1 MIPNLPFRNR
11 ARFTPAIAVVGAAA
25 AALIL
30 AATTACTRVDRGIG
44 SSPTDRTEMTTTIPP
59 TSTSAPS
66 TTTPTTLPPLPPVP
80 PLPKGPSSPIVPVDG
95 LAPLIDHIDTTDPV
109 IFLTIDD
116 GMVRDPRVP
125 AFLIENNIPATLF
138 LNEGPVRS
146 DPAYFARV
154 ASAGGS
160 INSHTRSHPDLR
172 KVSADTQRREICGMF
187 DVISEMGLARGH
199 IFRSPYGV
207 QNATTQRVAAQ
218 CGAMAVLRWRVAL
231 NDGMVQFQQGQKF
244 RPGDI
249 VLSHFRD
256 DLYDNLVEL
265 VRKAKEDGVVI
276 APLDAYILPPSR

>member
-1 MIPNLPFRNR
+1 M
-11 ARFTPAIAVVGAAA
+11 
-25 AALIL
+25 
-30 AATTACTRVDRGIG
+30 
-44 SSPTDRTEMTTTIPP
+44 
-59 TSTSAPS
+59 
-66 TTTPTTLPPLPPVP
+66 
-80 PLPKGPSSPIVPVDG
+80 
-95 LAPLIDHIDTTDPV
+95 IDHIETTDPV

-146 DPAYFARV
+146 DPAYFAQV
-154 ASAGGS
+154 VSAGGS

-172 KVSADTQRREICGMF
+172 KVSADTQRREVCGMF
-187 DVISEMGLARGH
+187 DVITEMGLTRGH
-199 IFRSPYGV
+199 IFRSPFGV
-207 QNATTQRVAAQ
+207 QNATTQHVAAE

-244 RPGDI
+244 QPGDI

-276 APLDAYILPPSR
+276 APLEAYILPPSR